1 MMYVLDNE
9 KLSVDGNFALMRH
22 DSVDFKVEKSSK
34 GIMSTLVSGEGLLQ
48 TFSGSGKVWIAPTQG
63 VYEKL
68 TSTKGLVNLADN
80 PSSMGTNVKL
90 GKKKR

>member
-34 GIMSTLVSGEGLLQ
+34 GIGEGLLQ